1 MATTPRRERPVRAL
15 VTLAILM
22 VGLVGALLAGD
33 RWSDASLTPKL
44 ALDLEGGTEIILQPV
59 ATGGEAVT
67 SDAINQAIDVIRQR
81 VDASGVA
88 EAEIT
93 SQGGT
98 NIVVALP
105 GTPTEETLRLV
116 RESAQMVFRPVLA
129 VAGPQPVTTGEDDA
143 TGEEPADD
151 GATVDRPAD
160 DADDATGDTA
170 DDATAP
176 DEDADAAT
184 DEPSPEPSGEAGE
197 PTNPSDLAWLTDDLV
212 AEFDALDCTDPAN
225 LRGGAA
231 LVGDPDVAVVTCDV
245 DGTAKFALGP
255 VEIEGDMID
264 GASSGLRVTAQGA
277 YTNEWV
283 VNLEFDSEGTA
294 VFADTT
300 TRLLSLES
308 PRDQFAIV
316 LDGLVISAPAVNTV
330 IPNGQA
336 EISGSFDQ
344 KSAAT
349 LARQLNF
356 GSLPLTFEVR
366 SEEQISATLGTE
378 QLQRGL
384 LAGLI
389 GLLLVGLYS
398 LAQYRALGFV
408 TIASLVVAGAL
419 AYLTITTLSWV
430 QGYRLSLP
438 GVAGLIVAIGI
449 TADSFIVYFERIKDE
464 LREGRTLAAAV
475 ATGWARA
482 RRTILASDA
491 VSLIAAIVLYFL
503 AVGGVRG
510 FAFTLGLTTVIDLI
524 VVFLFTHPLLLLL
537 SKRPFFAEGHRFSG
551 LDPTLLGARRR
562 YVGRGRV
569 AEAGEPAARTAQ
581 PVGAGAAGRTT
592 IAERKAAARRGAV
605 EQPLAEGKDA

>member
-1 MATTPRRERPVRAL
+1 
-15 VTLAILM
+15 M

-184 DEPSPEPSGEAGE
+184 DELSFEPSGEAGE

-212 AEFDALDCTDPAN
+212 AEFDALDRTDPAN

-245 DGTAKFALGP
+245 DGTAK
-255 VEIEGDMID
+255 
-264 GASSGLRVTAQGA
+264 
-277 YTNEWV
+277 
-283 VNLEFDSEGTA
+283 
-294 VFADTT
+294 
-300 TRLLSLES
+300 
-308 PRDQFAIV
+308 
-316 LDGLVISAPAVNTV
+316 
-330 IPNGQA
+330 
-336 EISGSFDQ
+336 
-344 KSAAT
+344 
-349 LARQLNF
+349 
-356 GSLPLTFEVR
+356 
-366 SEEQISATLGTE
+366 
-378 QLQRGL
+378 
-384 LAGLI
+384 
-389 GLLLVGLYS
+389 
-398 LAQYRALGFV
+398 
-408 TIASLVVAGAL
+408 
-419 AYLTITTLSWV
+419 
-430 QGYRLSLP
+430 
-438 GVAGLIVAIGI
+438 
-449 TADSFIVYFERIKDE
+449 
-464 LREGRTLAAAV
+464 
-475 ATGWARA
+475 
-482 RRTILASDA
+482 
-491 VSLIAAIVLYFL
+491 
-503 AVGGVRG
+503 
-510 FAFTLGLTTVIDLI
+510 
-524 VVFLFTHPLLLLL
+524 
-537 SKRPFFAEGHRFSG
+537 
-551 LDPTLLGARRR
+551 
-562 YVGRGRV
+562 
-569 AEAGEPAARTAQ
+569 
-581 PVGAGAAGRTT
+581 
-592 IAERKAAARRGAV
+592 
-605 EQPLAEGKDA
+605 